1 MTSLGLGAGVL
12 FRTNE
17 KKITGARR
25 RRLLIRSLTFLVRN
39 NLYWGRTSRPRIH
52 PVGFLLFLLLYQSA
66 LSIPLHPCQQNI
78 YLQSELSQHILKGKK
93 NILRLGYSLTRMIVF
108 LFLTSTDL
116 IKTVVQSL
124 LVIICKIHERFF

>member
-93 NILRLGYSLTRMIVF
+93 KHIQTWLQSHQNDCVFILDINGLDKNSRSKFTCNHL
-108 LFLTSTDL
+108 
-116 IKTVVQSL
+116 
-124 LVIICKIHERFF
+124 